1 MDGVVIQHKSLA
13 ESTQWQ
19 QMPFVQQMANVGSE
33 VFRAGKW
40 RAKGK
45 EERALSASDRALELL
60 DFTISAAQQSNT
72 SLRELVRLREVLC
85 DFFYGDN
92 LYGSTPESL
101 NKYFDPFSF
110 KAAQQRSGRQTAVSA
125 DKLSPAHEDK

>member
-1 MDGVVIQHKSLA
+1 MDGVVVQHKRLS
-13 ESTQWQ
+13 ESSQWQ

-101 NKYFDPFSF
+101 NKYFDPFSL
-110 KAAQQRSGRQTAVSA
+110 KAAQQRSLRHGPEEVDESK
-125 DKLSPAHEDK
+125 D